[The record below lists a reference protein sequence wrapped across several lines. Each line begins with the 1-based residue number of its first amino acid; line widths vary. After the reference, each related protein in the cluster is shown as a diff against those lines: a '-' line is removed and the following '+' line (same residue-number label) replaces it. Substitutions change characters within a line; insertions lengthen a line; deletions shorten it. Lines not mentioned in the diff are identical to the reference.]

1 MARNKIN
8 DLRDH
13 LFETL
18 ERLKEGD
25 IDIQTAKAMAQP
37 ISIPPMI
44 QHIALMGMRL
54 QQSLVAPTA
63 DNAISFVVWLA
74 STIAR
79 NSTAVVGTAAAAA
92 GTPARC
98 NPAHTA
104 RCGLRC
110 ALETYIENKPGS
122 WLESSTLHGASS
134 QSIGLTL
141 PVLRWA
147 QGPRWRSHAS
157 LHEYLVHVAPIGS
170 ANAQSCTAKAR
181 EASGLEGRPLTAR
194 TAQRVL
200 GESLAPAQEPTNNK
214 LPTKISQQHARR
226 HHHPM
231 PILHATATRN
241 ETGAWP
247 QDVVRL
253 GI

>member
-1 MARNKIN
+1 MLDKLENTTRLPPAPPRVWPLSVNKSTQARVEAP
-8 DLRDH
+8 LPADH
-13 LFETL
+13 
-18 ERLKEGD
+18 
-25 IDIQTAKAMAQP
+25 QTAKAMAQP

-110 ALETYIENKPGS
+110 ALETYIENKPGP
-122 WLESSTLHGASS
+122 WLDSSTLHGARS
-134 QSIGLTL
+134 QKHRTHTARPPL
-141 PVLRWA
+141 
-147 QGPRWRSHAS
+147 GPR
-157 LHEYLVHVAPIGS
+157 
-170 ANAQSCTAKAR
+170 
-181 EASGLEGRPLTAR
+181 
-194 TAQRVL
+194 
-200 GESLAPAQEPTNNK
+200 
-214 LPTKISQQHARR
+214 
-226 HHHPM
+226 
-231 PILHATATRN
+231 
-241 ETGAWP
+241 P
-247 QDVVRL
+247 QMA
-253 GI
+253 

>member
-1 MARNKIN
+1 MPEILLLLLVLLPLLLVLLPGATRPILSDADSDVPLKP
-8 DLRDH
+8 
-13 LFETL
+13 TL
-18 ERLKEGD
+18 KTSRVRGW
-25 IDIQTAKAMAQP
+25 
-37 ISIPPMI
+37 IP
-44 QHIALMGMRL
+44 R
-54 QQSLVAPTA
+54 
-63 DNAISFVVWLA
+63 
-74 STIAR
+74 
-79 NSTAVVGTAAAAA
+79 
-92 GTPARC
+92 RC
-98 NPAHTA
+98 TEQG
-104 RCGLRC
+104 R
-110 ALETYIENKPGS
+110 K
-122 WLESSTLHGASS
+122 
-134 QSIGLTL
+134 SIGLTL
-141 PVLRWA
+141 PALRWA

-200 GESLAPAQEPTNNK
+200 GESLAPAQEPTNNT